1 MDKIADRKKILF
13 LCTHNSARSQI
24 AEGIIKSL
32 YGDQYEAFSAG
43 TEPSKVHPYAIKV
56 MEEIDID
63 ISQYRSKSINEFLD
77 SQFDHVVTVC
87 DQAKESCPFF
97 PGAKNYIHKGFDD
110 PSQSRGTPEEILD
123 IFRETRDEIKDWIKN
138 TFADPDGGT
147 VS

>member
-1 MDKIADRKKILF
+1 MEKIADRKKILF

-24 AEGIIKSL
+24 AEGIIKYL

-43 TEPSKVHPYAIKV
+43 IEPSKVHPYAIKV

-87 DQAKESCPFF
+87 DQAHESCPFF

-110 PSQSRGTPEEILD
+110 PAQSRGTPEEILD
-123 IFRETRDEIKDWIKN
+123 IFRKTRDEIKNWIEKQ
-138 TFADPDGGT
+138 FKE
-147 VS
+147 